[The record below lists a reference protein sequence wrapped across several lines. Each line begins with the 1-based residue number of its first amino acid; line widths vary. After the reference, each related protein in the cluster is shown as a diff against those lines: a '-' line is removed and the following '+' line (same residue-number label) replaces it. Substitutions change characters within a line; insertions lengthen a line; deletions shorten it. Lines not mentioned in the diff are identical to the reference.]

1 MIEFSLMSL
10 VNAEG
15 IVDFLPQHP
24 LIQNMYVEAFVV
36 VLFWVLLSRLA
47 QIIVQQVFKRI
58 ASKTKSDLDDKILVA
73 IDGPIYLTLILF
85 GLSRGIDYLGWP
97 WWIERLAYSGM
108 VATLGFAV
116 LRVINTILRHFV
128 ESRISLKDAR
138 TDETFLA
145 LLRRIISGLGWIMLI
160 LFIFTLWG
168 LEIGP
173 FLAGLGI
180 AGLALS
186 FALQK
191 SLEDI
196 FGGISLTLDK
206 NFKIGDAVE
215 LDNNVAGTVKD
226 IGLRSTK
233 IVNWDK
239 EYVIV
244 PNGKLAQMTFRNFAQ
259 PTLDVRG
266 IVEFGVAYGTDPEK
280 AINAAL
286 KVANEHPLVM
296 KEPEASCRFISMG
309 DFALTFRLFYFVEH
323 YGDRFAVRHDLLIA
337 LYRELQKE
345 GIEIPFPTRTVYMKK
360 DA

>member
-1 MIEFSLMSL
+1 MVEFSLISL

-15 IVDFLPQHP
+15 IVDFLPEHP
-24 LIQNMYVEAFVV
+24 LIQNPYVEALVV
-36 VLFWVLLSRLA
+36 VLFWVLLSRIV
-47 QIIVQQVFKRI
+47 QIIIQQVFRKM
-58 ASKTKSDLDDKILVA
+58 ASKTKTDLDDKVLAA
-73 IDGPIYLTLILF
+73 IDGPIYLTLALF
-85 GLSRGIDYLGWP
+85 GLSRGIEYLGWP
-97 WWIERLAYSGM
+97 WWIERLVYSLM
-108 VATLGFAV
+108 VATLGVAV
-116 LRVINTILRHFV
+116 LRVINTIIRHFV
-128 ESRISLKDAR
+128 ESRISLKESRA
-138 TDETFLA
+138 DETFLA
-145 LLRRIISGLGWIMLI
+145 LLRRIISGLGWVMLF
-160 LFIFTLWG
+160 LFILTLWG

-215 LDNNVAGTVKD
+215 LDNAVAGTVQD

-244 PNGKLAQMTFRNFAQ
+244 PNGQLARMTFRNFAQ
-259 PTLDVRG
+259 PTHEVRG
-266 IVEFGVAYGTDPEK
+266 IVEFGVAYGTDPERVV
-280 AINAAL
+280 NAAL

-296 KEPEASCRFISMG
+296 KDPEASCRFISMG
-309 DFALTFRLFYFVEH
+309 DSALTFRLFFLYSTIVIDLE
-323 YGDRFAVRHDLLIA
+323 YGM
-337 LYRELQKE
+337 
-345 GIEIPFPTRTVYMKK
+345 TC
-360 DA
+360 

>member
-1 MIEFSLMSL
+1 MIEFSFVSL
-10 VNAEG
+10 INAEG

-24 LIQNMYVEAFVV
+24 WIQNVYVEALVV
-36 VLFWVLLSRLA
+36 VLFWILMS
-47 QIIVQQVFKRI
+47 RI
-58 ASKTKSDLDDKILVA
+58 AQLLIQKVFLKLASRTRTDLDNKILHA
-73 IDGPIYLTLILF
+73 IDGPLYLTMALF
-85 GLSRGIDYLGWP
+85 GISRGIDYLGWP
-97 WWIERLAYSGM
+97 WWIERIAYSGM
-108 VATLGFAV
+108 VATLGVAV
-116 LRVINTILRHFV
+116 LRVINTIIRHFV
-128 ESRISLKDAR
+128 ESRLAGKESR

-145 LLRRIISGLGWIMLI
+145 LLRRIISGLGWVILI
-160 LFIFTLWG
+160 LFVFTLWG

-206 NFKIGDAVE
+206 NFKIGDAIE
-215 LDNNVAGTVKD
+215 LDNGVAGTVQD

-259 PTLDVRG
+259 PTHDVRG

-286 KVANEHPLVM
+286 KVANDHPLVM
-296 KEPEASCRFISMG
+296 KEPAASCRFITMG
-309 DFALTFRLFYFVEH
+309 DFALTFRLFFYVEH
-323 YGDRFAVRHDLLIA
+323 YSDRFAVRHDLLIA
-337 LYRELQKE
+337 LYREFQRE